1 MGLRHAVQR
10 EDAFV
15 EIVQRSVRQRMR
27 HIRMEQRQRDL
38 LQLMAGVVQSRDA
51 LVDEELGEAVD
62 RYRQLDEALEARLYP
77 VPLPCA
83 RQGQVFLQEFF
94 REQSMRSIRFSQ
106 FPY

>member
-15 EIVQRSVRQRMR
+15 EIVQRSVRPRMR

-38 LQLMAGVVQSRDA
+38 LQLMGCVVQSRDA

-62 RYRQLDEALEARLYP
+62 RYRQLDEALEARS
-77 VPLPCA
+77 LPGTAAMCST
-83 RQGQVFLQEFF
+83 GPGFF
-94 REQSMRSIRFSQ
+94 AGVLPGSRA
-106 FPY
+106 